1 MAADLNISTP
11 SLTANIKARRE
22 LSTRCS
28 AWIKKNSYQSWAKRF
43 EVDVK
48 AIAAVGNNRK
58 HRILTDQQFVTLQ
71 RFFVRMRRVKEMRRL
86 NSTRAIAHELN
97 ISCAAVSIAAKGAKS
112 RKVVLRSK
120 RERLKFAAFAFLT
133 APAIN
138 PNMDRLTHY

>member
-1 MAADLNISTP
+1 MKVTKA
-11 SLTANIKARRE
+11 LTADIKARRD
-22 LSTRCS
+22 LSARCT
-28 AWIKKNSYQSWAKRF
+28 AWIKRNSYQSWAQRF

-71 RFFVRMRRVKEMRRL
+71 RFFVRMRRVKEIRRL
-86 NSTRAIAHELN
+86 NSTRAIAHELS

-133 APAIN
+133 CPAIN
-138 PNMDRLTHY
+138 PNMGRLHYY